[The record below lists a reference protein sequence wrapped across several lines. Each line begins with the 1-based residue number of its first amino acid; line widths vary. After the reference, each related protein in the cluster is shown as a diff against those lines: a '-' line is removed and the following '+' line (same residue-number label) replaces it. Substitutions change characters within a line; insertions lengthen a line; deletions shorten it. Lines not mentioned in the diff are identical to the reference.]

1 MKLNKYPYRI
11 KIDEEIK
18 NYIYFLNK
26 NKINSA
32 KIIRNSMKESLK
44 NKCIEFK
51 FKQKQIKYPF

>member
-18 NYIYFLNK
+18 NYIDFLNK

-32 KIIRNSMKESLK
+32 KIIRNYMKESLK